1 MKSDDS
7 FRDRLEDL
15 LAGLPGP
22 VPGPRRA
29 HDSEPDPAP
38 DASSGARQGT
48 ASGPG
53 GVSGSDGDRRSTAG
67 SRAGPDASSRSA
79 GAGSGWSPAGRTLTA
94 PHLSALGIVLV
105 LVLAVVAVWLMR
117 ARPSTVPLSAVSM
130 SPVVSAAPSTPVAAS
145 PSVDTRIRVHVLGR
159 VARPGVHQ
167 LPGGA
172 RVVDAVSAAGGMA
185 AGAHPG
191 RLNLAAPVCDG
202 CQVVIPAA
210 GDGRVIPPDQS
221 TGAAGG
227 SPAAGDPGTGGQG
240 TGSQGAGGVP
250 GAAQGTGSG
259 AMGGD
264 TRIDLN
270 TATSEQLQTLDGVG
284 PATAAKIIAHRQSHG
299 RFTDIAELQEI
310 DGIGPKTFARL
321 KNHVRV

>member
-7 FRDRLEDL
+7 FRDRLEDP

-38 DASSGARQGT
+38 DAGSDARKDT
-48 ASGPG
+48 ASGSD

-67 SRAGPDASSRSA
+67 SRAGPGASSRSA

-130 SPVVSAAPSTPVAAS
+130 SPVVSAAPPTPVAAS

-172 RVVDAVSAAGGMA
+172 RVVDAVSVAGGMA

-240 TGSQGAGGVP
+240 TGSQGTGGVP

-259 AMGGD
+259 TTGGD